1 LYDIDDHADEVFLY
15 EEIEF
20 LDNFEYLMMFEYE
33 TLLANEELYDKLMTL
48 NDNIDT
54 YHQKLVF
61 KYGIELNK
69 AYVNVIQNLINEME
83 FKHQLL
89 LDNNNDIVN
98 EKINEMKLELIEL
111 ARQELNLITMKELPI
126 FD

>member
-1 LYDIDDHADEVFLY
+1 
-15 EEIEF
+15 
-20 LDNFEYLMMFEYE
+20 MMFEYE
-33 TLLANEELYDKLMTL
+33 TLLANEELYDKLMIL
-48 NDNIDT
+48 NDNIDA
-54 YHQKLVF
+54 YHQKLLF

-69 AYVNVIQNLINEME
+69 AYLNVIQNLTNEME

-111 ARQELNLITMKELPI
+111 TRQELILITMKELPI